1 MLKITQPPTIFMEI
15 AFEKS
20 ITPGN
25 TDIMG
30 PFISLQISN
39 DINRSAVNLIAP
51 AICRSCK

>member
-30 PFISLQISN
+30 PFISLKFPMISI
-39 DINRSAVNLIAP
+39 DRRLT
-51 AICRSCK
+51 